1 MKGKRMKSFWTH
13 MTLFGVL
20 LIFAGP
26 LSSYAGETESFS
38 LPSSLTVVEEE
49 AFAGDTSISDLK
61 LPEGTQE
68 IGARAFADTQLYTI
82 GVPESVINIAEDAF
96 EGVTTPLLMETAAGS
111 IAVSFALANNVDFR
125 AETDCRALLIGQTA
139 YPSPNEL
146 EGPAKDVVKVKNL
159 LSGSY
164 KVTVRENLS
173 ASEILSAISET
184 FSAATPEDI
193 SLFYYGGHGLSSSNS
208 SRNGSLVGIDFST
221 YVTAGQLRNAL
232 DTIPGRKIVIIDACY
247 SGGLIGRKAELS
259 ATSESAAAEED
270 GAAAEVTEVA
280 GNPAVEVA
288 ESAVE
293 APAVSFMNSFTS
305 GKLRS
310 RGNLAAQPYFV
321 LVSSTGTEQS
331 WEASSGGVFTYAFAQ
346 SASKADSNGDGV
358 VTLQECYEYTAARV
372 SSIVGTNDLVQSVQ
386 VYPEGCGWFGMFR

>member
-1 MKGKRMKSFWTH
+1 MKVWHTGP

-26 LSSYAGETESFS
+26 LNSHAGETVTFS

-49 AFAGDTSISDLK
+49 AFAGVTSISDLT
-61 LPEGTQE
+61 LPDGMQE

-96 EGVTTPLLMETAAGS
+96 EGVTTPLLMETSAGS
-111 IAVSFALANNVDFR
+111 IAVSFALANDVDFR

-173 ASEILSAISET
+173 ANEILSAISET

-208 SRNGSLVGIDFST
+208 SRNGSLVGIDFAS

-247 SGGLIGRKAELS
+247 SGALIGRKAEVS
-259 ATSESAAAEED
+259 AMEASAAAEVS
-270 GAAAEVTEVA
+270 GSSAPS
-280 GNPAVEVA
+280 PAQ
-288 ESAVE
+288 SAVE

-346 SASKADSNGDGV
+346 SASKADSNSDGV
-358 VTLQECYEYTAARV
+358 VTLQECYAYTAARV
-372 SSIVGTNDLVQSVQ
+372 SAIVETNDLVQSVQ